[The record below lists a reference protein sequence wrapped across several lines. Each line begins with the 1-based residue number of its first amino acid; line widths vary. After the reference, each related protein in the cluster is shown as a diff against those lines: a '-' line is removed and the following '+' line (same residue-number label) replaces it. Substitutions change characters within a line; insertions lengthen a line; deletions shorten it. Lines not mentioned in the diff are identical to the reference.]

1 MICKINFSVAI
12 ELSGKDIQS
21 IRKKFETMPLFHP
34 EIDKICEFND
44 IEQVV
49 RVDDDSYDDFTSE
62 FNHAYD
68 KRQDSPDV
76 L

>member
-1 MICKINFSVAI
+1 MICEITFSTAI
-12 ELSGKDIQS
+12 YVQGKDIQE
-21 IRKKFETMPLFHP
+21 IRQKFENMPLYHSDI
-34 EIDKICEFND
+34 EKDCEFND

-68 KRQDSPDV
+68 KR
-76 L
+76 